1 MLKKWASDD
10 FPPQWFG
17 NMRFP
22 LIPYIIEYYQSTKS
36 RHCSTSLSVRKV
48 SRNNFQLRFLLLFTF
63 AIFTFYKQY
72 YLHKQWANND
82 LLHNLPLDIKPRD
95 DKPRVGGDVSASSS
109 RGERTVGRGW
119 TGLGK
124 LSSVIPCSS
133 SI

>member
-1 MLKKWASDD
+1 MSKW
-10 FPPQWFG
+10 
-17 NMRFP
+17 RFSP
-22 LIPYIIEYYQSTKS
+22 AMVWQHAFSVDTIHHWILSINKIKAFLNLSVCQESFSKQF
-36 RHCSTSLSVRKV
+36 STSISFIIYLCDLYIL
-48 SRNNFQLRFLLLFTF
+48 NN
-63 AIFTFYKQY
+63 IICI
-72 YLHKQWANND
+72 NNEQMTIYCIIY
-82 LLHNLPLDIKPRD
+82 LPLGIKPRD